1 MVSFKH
7 VKAHRTALAK
17 AGLAP
22 EEKLH
27 AKGNEAADT
36 WAKAGA
42 SGDGGFG
49 REQVMKEVT
58 EKIDWALNFVAE
70 SLDWPAD
77 FAKWEDTVTVL
88 VKPKSLATLVIGPK
102 APHEF
107 ARSPD
112 HPSQWV
118 CRCCGARAFTAKQAS
133 KMQWKACPGTRLKK
147 AARPKA
153 ERPFAEQAGGER
165 SVTEVEPFLGHAMF
179 RYGTLHYCSKCGY
192 YAEHRSVGLE
202 RPCTGKPA
210 AN

>member
-1 MVSFKH
+1 M
-7 VKAHRTALAK
+7 
-17 AGLAP
+17 
-22 EEKLH
+22 
-27 AKGNEAADT
+27 
-36 WAKAGA
+36 
-42 SGDGGFG
+42 
-49 REQVMKEVT
+49 
-58 EKIDWALNFVAE
+58 NFVAE
-70 SLDWPAD
+70 SLDWPAE
-77 FAKWEDTVTVL
+77 FAKWEDTDTVL
-88 VKPKSLATLVIGPK
+88 VKPKSRSTLVIGPK

-107 ARSPD
+107 VRSPD

-133 KMQWKACPGTRLKK
+133 SMQWKACPGTRLKK

-210 AN
+210 ANYGLRLNLLAAGLHPKTKKELGQPRVKVSPEEAREWQRRAAEK